1 MSHASDSRVRDLIDK
16 LALQPHPEGGWYR
29 EIYRSPTR
37 VETARGSRSAIT
49 TIYYLLERHQLSR
62 WHVVQADE
70 LWHLYGGAPLELLE
84 YDPTSRKLV
93 RHVLGHVDAAGAA
106 PAGAAV
112 QPDAAGGASPVAIIP
127 TGLWQAA
134 RSLGEYSLVGC
145 TVGPGFE
152 FADFQLTSDL
162 PSHADHFKG
171 ELAPFAGL
179 L

>member
-1 MSHASDSRVRDLIDK
+1 VSHASGLIDK

-70 LWHLYGGAPLELLE
+70 LWHFYAGAPLELLE
-84 YDPTSRKLV
+84 YDPATRRLTRHELNETSV
-93 RHVLGHVDAAGAA
+93 GVI
-106 PAGAAV
+106 PAGV
-112 QPDAAGGASPVAIIP
+112 
-127 TGLWQAA
+127 WQAA
-134 RSLGEYSLVGC
+134 RSLGEHSLVGC

-152 FADFQLTSDL
+152 FADFQFTSDL

-171 ELAPFAGL
+171 DLAPFASL